1 MASSPS
7 CHGNPGG
14 AVAPAGAPIIALVG
28 SPNSGKSTLFNA
40 LTGAKVQTDNWPG
53 TTVEVS
59 RCSWKL
65 GEATADLIDCPAD
78 ERPDA
83 VVVVVDASAVARGL
97 NVALQLAE
105 QPYRLIIA
113 LTKTDVALNQGQSV
127 GPAAKASVS
136 EVEHATPLSHH
147 LDAVALHPV
156 AGPLLFL
163 AVMWAVFQITT
174 TVAAPLQD
182 GVETLVSGPLS
193 DWARAG
199 LEAIGLSHPLITGLL
214 VDGLIGGVGMSSP
227 SPRSW
232 RYCSC
237 TWRCWRIP
245 ARWRVR
251 RWSRIA
257 LCGPSVC
264 RARLSSP
271 SQLGL
276 RRMILRGVKRWR
288 RRIRPMARLRTPS
301 LQPLPRLA
309 SILGPWR
316 ARW

>member
-14 AVAPAGAPIIALVG
+14 AVAHAGAPIIALVG

-156 AGPLLFL
+156 AGPLL
-163 AVMWAVFQITT
+163 
-174 TVAAPLQD
+174 
-182 GVETLVSGPLS
+182 VSGPLS

-245 ARWRVR
+245 AIWRVR

-276 RRMILRGVKRWR
+276 RRMILRRVKRRR
-288 RRIRPMARLRTPS
+288 RRIRPMAQLRTPS

>member
-113 LTKTDVALNQGQSV
+113 RTKTDVALNQGQSV

-156 AGPLLFL
+156 AGPL
-163 AVMWAVFQITT
+163 
-174 TVAAPLQD
+174 
-182 GVETLVSGPLS
+182 LVSGPLS

-245 ARWRVR
+245 AIWRVR

-276 RRMILRGVKRWR
+276 RRMILRRVKRRR